1 MLPQNQC
8 KKKYHFRKPWLSEA
22 LRTSIKHKNK
32 LYHHYR
38 KINSVKSE
46 ILYKSYKTKLAQIL
60 KTAEKE
66 HYQDLF
72 RKYKDNM
79 KKSWGII
86 KRMVNRNQV
95 QSYQTKFK
103 LEDGRVINDKFNI
116 SKHFNDFFTYVG
128 PNLAKHIPK
137 VNINPLSFMKEALKE
152 TLFISP
158 VTETEI
164 NKIVRA
170 LKDSATGHDDISSQ
184 FLKLALNSIVDPL
197 THICN
202 MSLTEGVFPNTLKVA
217 NVIPLYKSDDPMC
230 FNHYRPVSLLC
241 ILSKVFEKIMYDR
254 LLNFVDKFDLL
265 YAHQYGFR
273 KNRST
278 YMALLSLVDNLTRA
292 LENGEHVVGV
302 YLDFSKAFDTV
313 DHMILLQK
321 FYHYGVRG
329 CAHDWFTSYLSNR
342 SQFVTYNG
350 VKSNLNNVKCG
361 VPQGSILGPLLFLLY
376 INDLSFACK
385 RTFPV
390 LFADDSNLFLSGK
403 NTDQVQQMI
412 NDELKDIVIWLRA
425 NKLSLNISKTHYMLL
440 SNKKVIQPN
449 VTIEINGQPITCVT
463 KTKFLG
469 VIIDNKLTWKE
480 HISYICGKVAKG
492 IGIISKVRKYL
503 NKNTLLDLYYSFIYP
518 YLTYCNQVWGL
529 SCQSYM
535 NALVKLQKRAIRII
549 SGVHPRTHTDPLFTE
564 LKLLKCDEI
573 NKYLVG
579 RLMYRIY
586 NEDITLFDSMF
597 MKNEQVHNYD
607 TRQRDHYHVPGFK
620 SRLGK
625 INLRYNGVIVWN
637 SILSSGI
644 PVDVSQ
650 AVFSKQLKCAIING
664 TLKNYMPGI

>member
-1 MLPQNQC
+1 M
-8 KKKYHFRKPWLSEA
+8 
-22 LRTSIKHKNK
+22 I
-32 LYHHYR
+32 
-38 KINSVKSE
+38 
-46 ILYKSYKTKLAQIL
+46 
-60 KTAEKE
+60 
-66 HYQDLF
+66 
-72 RKYKDNM
+72 
-79 KKSWGII
+79 
-86 KRMVNRNQV
+86 
-95 QSYQTKFK
+95 
-103 LEDGRVINDKFNI
+103 
-116 SKHFNDFFTYVG
+116 FFTYVG

-152 TLFISP
+152 TLFLSP

-184 FLKLALNSIVDPL
+184 LLKLAWNSIVDPL

-217 NVIPLYKSDDPMC
+217 NVIPLYKSDDPIC

-321 FYHYGVRG
+321 LYHYGVRG
-329 CAHDWFTSYLSNR
+329 CAHDWFTSNLSNR

-425 NKLSLNISKTHYMLL
+425 NKLSLNISKTHYMLF
-440 SNKKVIQPN
+440 SNKKIIQPN

-492 IGIISKVRKYL
+492 IWIISKVRKYL
-503 NKNTLLDLYYSFIYP
+503 NKNTLLDLYNSFIYP
-518 YLTYCNQVWGL
+518 YRTYCNQVWGL

-573 NKYLVG
+573 NK
-579 RLMYRIY
+579 
-586 NEDITLFDSMF
+586 
-597 MKNEQVHNYD
+597 
-607 TRQRDHYHVPGFK
+607 
-620 SRLGK
+620 
-625 INLRYNGVIVWN
+625 
-637 SILSSGI
+637 
-644 PVDVSQ
+644 
-650 AVFSKQLKCAIING
+650 
-664 TLKNYMPGI
+664 

>member
-1 MLPQNQC
+1 
-8 KKKYHFRKPWLSEA
+8 
-22 LRTSIKHKNK
+22 
-32 LYHHYR
+32 
-38 KINSVKSE
+38 
-46 ILYKSYKTKLAQIL
+46 
-60 KTAEKE
+60 
-66 HYQDLF
+66 
-72 RKYKDNM
+72 
-79 KKSWGII
+79 
-86 KRMVNRNQV
+86 
-95 QSYQTKFK
+95 
-103 LEDGRVINDKFNI
+103 
-116 SKHFNDFFTYVG
+116 
-128 PNLAKHIPK
+128 
-137 VNINPLSFMKEALKE
+137 
-152 TLFISP
+152 
-158 VTETEI
+158 
-164 NKIVRA
+164 
-170 LKDSATGHDDISSQ
+170 
-184 FLKLALNSIVDPL
+184 
-197 THICN
+197 
-202 MSLTEGVFPNTLKVA
+202 
-217 NVIPLYKSDDPMC
+217 
-230 FNHYRPVSLLC
+230 
-241 ILSKVFEKIMYDR
+241 
-254 LLNFVDKFDLL
+254 
-265 YAHQYGFR
+265 
-273 KNRST
+273 
-278 YMALLSLVDNLTRA
+278 MALLSLVDNLTRA

-321 FYHYGVRG
+321 LYHYGVRG
-329 CAHDWFTSYLSNR
+329 CAHDWFKSYLSNR

-425 NKLSLNISKTHYMLL
+425 NKLSLNISKTHYMLF

-449 VTIEINGQPITCVT
+449 VTIKINGQPITCVT

-597 MKNEQVHNYD
+597 MKN
-607 TRQRDHYHVPGFK
+607 
-620 SRLGK
+620 
-625 INLRYNGVIVWN
+625 
-637 SILSSGI
+637 
-644 PVDVSQ
+644 
-650 AVFSKQLKCAIING
+650 
-664 TLKNYMPGI
+664 